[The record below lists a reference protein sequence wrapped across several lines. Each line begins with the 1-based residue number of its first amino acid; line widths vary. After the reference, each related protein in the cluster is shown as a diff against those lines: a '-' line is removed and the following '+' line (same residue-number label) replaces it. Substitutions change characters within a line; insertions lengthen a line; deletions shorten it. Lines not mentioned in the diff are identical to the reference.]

1 MKTAMI
7 AVAATLLTSTP
18 VFAQDN
24 DGADVDVTNTNV
36 EVTDVDVTDTTV
48 VQDSLNDNSDRD
60 FQDSFD
66 DNRDYDSH
74 NDNSTNNVNTNDNS
88 SDTITD
94 SFDDLSDNYSA
105 NVTFANESVFDDSA
119 IVAEATLSNVV
130 TGVDV
135 DYGSV
140 EDSARLNNQL
150 TNRGNAF
157 QNYAGMNAMN
167 QNTGAGAAQNAS
179 VTIAV
184 STDNLDVN

>member
-7 AVAATLLTSTP
+7 AVAATLLTSTAA
-18 VFAQDN
+18 FAQDN
-24 DGADVDVTNTNV
+24 DGADIDVTNTNV
-36 EVTDVDVTDTTV
+36 EVTDVDVTETTDVDVTDKTV
-48 VQDSLNDNSDRD
+48 VKDSLNDNSDRD

-66 DNRDYDSH
+66 DNRDYNSH
-74 NDNSTNNVNTNDNS
+74 NDNSA
-88 SDTITD
+88 DTITD

-105 NVTFANESVFDDSA
+105 SVTFANESVFDDSA

-135 DYGSV
+135 DYGNI
-140 EDSARLNNQL
+140 EDTARLNNQL

>member
-1 MKTAMI
+1 MKTKYFAA
-7 AVAATLLTSTP
+7 AVLLATSTSA
-18 VFAQDN
+18 FAQDN
-24 DGADVDVTNTNV
+24 DGVDVDTTNV
-36 EVTDVDVTDTTV
+36 DVDVTDVDVNDADKTV
-48 VQDSLNDNSDRD
+48 VRDSMNNNSERD

-74 NDNSTNNVNTNDNS
+74 NDNSVTNDNS

-105 NVTFANESVFDDSA
+105 EVSFANESVFDDSA

-140 EDSARLNNQL
+140 EDSARMNIQL
-150 TNRGNAF
+150 VNRGNSF
-157 QNYAGMNAMN
+157 QNYAGMNALN

-184 STDNLDVN
+184 SGTELGVN

>member
-1 MKTAMI
+1 MKTKYLAA
-7 AVAATLLTSTP
+7 AVLLATGTSA
-18 VFAQDN
+18 FAQDN
-24 DGADVDVTNTNV
+24 DGVDVDTTNV
-36 EVTDVDVTDTTV
+36 DVDVTDVDVNDADKTV
-48 VQDSLNDNSDRD
+48 VRDSNNDNSDRA
-60 FQDSFD
+60 FKDSFD
-66 DNRDYDSH
+66 DNRDFDSH
-74 NDNSTNNVNTNDNS
+74 NDNS

-105 NVTFANESVFDDSA
+105 EVSFANESVFDDSA

-140 EDSARLNNQL
+140 EDSARMNIQL
-150 TNRGNAF
+150 VNRDSSF
-157 QNYAGMNAMN
+157 QNYAGMNALN

-184 STDNLDVN
+184 SGTELGVN